1 MTDCTIIFTC
11 VQVDEE
17 KRQKFRSRM
26 CRRVKVWR
34 SLLLSLLSIGVEAK
48 LFSFQNRQF
57 TLGDHVFSFD
67 MFNWNFLF
75 LINHDGEL
83 CLILHS
89 IIQPIQT

>member
-1 MTDCTIIFTC
+1 MTDCTIIFTS

-26 CRRVKVWR
+26 CRRVKVWL

-57 TLGDHVFSFD
+57 ILGNPVFRILTCSIGISYFLLIV
-67 MFNWNFLF
+67 MVNFV
-75 LINHDGEL
+75 
-83 CLILHS
+83 
-89 IIQPIQT
+89 